1 MNEPVYY
8 RCINESCNAEYLIG
22 SRPTF
27 TCECDDLLDVIIPK
41 QKGSREYWIGL
52 YNSRRN
58 CARYPSRAWQFAPWV
73 DPGITEPVTLGEGNV
88 PIVEAPA
95 RLRQWVGGNLRLY
108 VVLEGKNP
116 TGSFKD
122 RGMSPLVSR
131 AKKHGAKF
139 VVCTSTGDTSAALAA
154 YAAAAGIRCFVILPY
169 GKVTEEQVLQ
179 AKLLGATI
187 IFLKGSFD
195 DCMRVQLE
203 LVKHYGM
210 FPGNS
215 IMPFRIQGHQTL
227 IFQVVQHFG
236 WTFPDWFVAPVGN
249 GSNCSSLGLGLRTMR
264 ECGFDA
270 TSRILGCQSEA
281 ANPLYLSW
289 REAGGMKATREG
301 WEKVYKPIT
310 VGETIATAARI
321 GKPVSWKKVIREITI
336 SNGAM
341 AMATEAQLREAVI
354 VAALS
359 GLFLCPQSGQALAGL
374 KNAVAEGIVAPKSHV
389 VVVSTAD
396 GLKFTK
402 PFSGNLFEGATVH
415 ECDTDEVASLI
426 MAA

>member
-1 MNEPVYY
+1 MEDRVYY
-8 RCINESCNAEYLIG
+8 RCINESCNAKYPIG

-27 TCECDDLLDVIIPK
+27 RCECGDLFDVIV
-41 QKGSREYWIGL
+41 QKHSGSNRQFWTGL
-52 YNSRRN
+52 YNSRTD
-58 CARYPSRAWQFAPWV
+58 CARYPSRVWQYSFWV
-73 DPGITEPVTLGEGNV
+73 DPEITEPVTLGEGNV
-88 PIVEAPA
+88 PIVEAPE
-95 RLRQWVGGNLRLY
+95 RLHKWVGGDLRLHL
-108 VVLEGKNP
+108 VLEGKNP
-116 TGSFKD
+116 TASFKD

-169 GKVTEEQVLQ
+169 GKVTEEQILQ

-187 IFLKGSFD
+187 IFLPGDFD
-195 DCMRVQLE
+195 DCMRIQLE
-203 LVKHYGM
+203 LVEHYSM
-210 FPGNS
+210 SPGNS
-215 IMPFRIQGHQTL
+215 VMPFRNQGHQTL
-227 IFQVVQHFG
+227 VFQTVQHFG
-236 WTFPDWFVAPVGN
+236 WEFPDWFVAPVGN

-289 REAGGMKATREG
+289 REAGGQRATREH
-301 WEKVYKPIT
+301 WTEVYKPIT

-359 GLFLCPQSGQALAGL
+359 GLFLCPQSG
-374 KNAVAEGIVAPKSHV
+374 
-389 VVVSTAD
+389 
-396 GLKFTK
+396 
-402 PFSGNLFEGATVH
+402 
-415 ECDTDEVASLI
+415 
-426 MAA
+426 